1 MTNTHLAY
9 GNPKER
15 MLKNIAAL
23 WGTKNIDT
31 LDPLVKI
38 LVEALSGE
46 LHKTH
51 NVIHTFEKR
60 MLERLALLMTPG
72 VLAAPYCAHAIAQA
86 FPNEP
91 LEYISSSDHFFYSKK
106 MNKDQQMKNIHFSP
120 IADVCVLDMNIK
132 HMVIGNTCWTMDDF
146 QQKTSYMNMLH
157 LTSQSNAIWLG
168 VKVNPEIENLNGC
181 SFYFDQLNSTSNH
194 FINQIL
200 STSEW
205 TVAGREIKMSPGR
218 AYVDQKESHS
228 VFSKMDTMH
237 LIEKEVKYLYDT
249 NFISIS
255 DSALKLN
262 TLFLEYYPEVFKQ
275 LFLEQQLSLFNEKI
289 VWIKITSDSLIHN
302 KNLADINIFI
312 NAFPVLNR
320 KAVNQVHRFKNY
332 TNSIPLRTAENE
344 FFLSVLSVEDDFA
357 RKYKE
362 IPFTENNIWTNYTYT
377 VRKGGMERM
386 DPRDAKEYLDYIVEL
401 MRDESATFASYGQD
415 AIANILKELDQLVS
429 QLNQR
434 VNKKS
439 FVDIDACSYLFLGDP
454 KNDETYFIDYWIT
467 NAIHANGIMAGTK
480 LINYKGSQLKKESL
494 CLKTTS
500 VGGKYAL
507 DPARHIDAYK
517 YASLTHN
524 KIVTAED
531 IKACCLH
538 ELGDKIDRDITIS
551 KGLVLSDNPKQ
562 GLIRCVEVLLKK
574 KNSEKNDQ
582 EAIDW
587 NTELKNLQSKLEL
600 RSALNLTIKVH
611 LS

>member
-1 MTNTHLAY
+1 MTNTDLNY

-15 MLKNIAAL
+15 MLKTISAL

-91 LEYISSSDHFFYSKK
+91 IECVTSAEQFFYSKK
-106 MNKDQQMKNIHFSP
+106 MNKDQQMQNIHFSP
-120 IADVCVLDMNIK
+120 IADVNVFDMNIK
-132 HMVIGNTCWTMDDF
+132 HMVIGNACWRMDDF

-157 LTSQSNAIWLG
+157 LNSQSNAIWLG
-168 VKVNPEIENLNGC
+168 IRINPEIENLNGC
-181 SFYFDQLNSTSNH
+181 SFYFDQSNSTSNH

-205 TVAGREIKMSPGR
+205 HIGDRKIKMSPGR
-218 AYVDQKESHS
+218 AYVETNEPHS
-228 VFSKMDTMH
+228 IFSEMDTMH
-237 LIEKEVKYLYDT
+237 LIEKEVKYLYNR

-255 DSALKLN
+255 DTEFKLN
-262 TLFLEYYPEVFKQ
+262 AIFLEQYPEVFKQ
-275 LFLEQQLSLFNEKI
+275 LFLEQQLNAFDEKLL
-289 VWIKITSDSLIHN
+289 WIKITSDSLIHN
-302 KNLADINIFI
+302 KHLSDINIFI
-312 NAFPVLNR
+312 NTFPVLNR
-320 KAVNQVHRFKNY
+320 KIVNHVHRFKNY
-332 TNSIPLRTAENE
+332 TNSIPLRATEKE

-357 RKYKE
+357 RKYTE
-362 IPFTENNIWTNYTYT
+362 IPFAENNTWTNYTYT

-386 DPRDAKEYLDYIVEL
+386 DSRDAKEYLEYIVEL

-439 FVDIDACSYLFLGDP
+439 LVDIDACSYLFLGDP
-454 KNDETYFIDYWIT
+454 KNDETYFIDYWTT

-480 LINYKGSQLKKESL
+480 LANYKGSQLKKESL
-494 CLKTTS
+494 CLKTTT

-538 ELGDKIDRDITIS
+538 ELGDKINRDVVVS

-574 KNSEKNDQ
+574 KDMDKLEL

-600 RSALNLTIKVH
+600 RSALNMNIKVH